1 MLKTV
6 PTGAASS
13 TDGTVAFDAATSDP
27 PAVRV
32 RGLSLISD
40 NQEERRKNAG
50 GYEGR
55 HGPPPPPDSPEAAIA
70 RSEGGSSTHSAIT
83 PGASGNS
90 DTKGAMDGA
99 EQFDEEDTEAD
110 DESEEATSND

>member
-1 MLKTV
+1 MI
-6 PTGAASS
+6 PEASPFAAPSAIGD
-13 TDGTVAFDAATSDP
+13 TTMAH
-27 PAVRV
+27 
-32 RGLSLISD
+32 RGEVVTD